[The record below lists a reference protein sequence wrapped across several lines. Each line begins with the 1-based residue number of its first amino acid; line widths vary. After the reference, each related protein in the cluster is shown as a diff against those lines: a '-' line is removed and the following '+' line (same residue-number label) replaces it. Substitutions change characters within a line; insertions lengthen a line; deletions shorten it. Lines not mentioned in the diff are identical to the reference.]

1 MKITTL
7 DEFIELN
14 KIELPEQTIFLR
26 LVKNLSFYK
35 DDSGTIGNVNYE
47 RGLLLYGLIRKYKP
61 KNVLE
66 FGTAKGF
73 GTLYGTCVK

>member
-35 DDSGTIGNVNYE
+35 DDSGTIGNVN
-47 RGLLLYGLIRKYKP
+47 
-61 KNVLE
+61 
-66 FGTAKGF
+66 
-73 GTLYGTCVK
+73 